1 MKQLHLRE
9 PWGNRDDPKSY
20 GAKIHSGNGTDGPP
34 KGTLW
39 VTLGRPESLTH
50 RARFCKRFRQ
60 RSEALRTLKL

>member
-34 KGTLW
+34 KGTLGSP
-39 VTLGRPESLTH
+39 LED
-50 RARFCKRFRQ
+50 
-60 RSEALRTLKL
+60 LKV

>member
-34 KGTLW
+34 QGNPW
-39 VTLGRPESLTH
+39 VTLGEIEKYNAP
-50 RARFCKRFRQ
+50 RAILQAISAAIGGSPYTRV
-60 RSEALRTLKL
+60 